1 MDSKTKSILIGIMM
15 TAASAVGFGLLPFF
29 TSYAKAAGF
38 NTWDCLA
45 GRYLGSAFFLALL
58 IKLRGHSIRT
68 DGRHILKLSLVGIFA
83 FGITSAFLLLGYM
96 HAPTGKVTAIHFL
109 YPTIVMLLSAATGRE
124 KLKAVS
130 IAAAVV
136 SLSGL
141 LFISIP
147 GGSGSM
153 DGLGVLFSAASSVTF
168 AIYVLALASHDFTEL
183 DNSVLVFYLS
193 LSSGLFFLTI
203 ALVTAAA
210 SGHAAISLSVVPPM
224 LGMVLLASA
233 MPASLFSLGTRRLG
247 PTASS
252 ILSMLEPVTA
262 AVVGAVFLGETMSG
276 SFAIGLILILI
287 ASTAISLSKM
297 HSPSIHQHGAK
308 IRREHLHSGN

>member
-1 MDSKTKSILIGIMM
+1 
-15 TAASAVGFGLLPFF
+15 
-29 TSYAKAAGF
+29 
-38 NTWDCLA
+38 
-45 GRYLGSAFFLALL
+45 
-58 IKLRGHSIRT
+58 
-68 DGRHILKLSLVGIFA
+68 
-83 FGITSAFLLLGYM
+83 
-96 HAPTGKVTAIHFL
+96 
-109 YPTIVMLLSAATGRE
+109 
-124 KLKAVS
+124 
-130 IAAAVV
+130 
-136 SLSGL
+136 
-141 LFISIP
+141 
-147 GGSGSM
+147 M

-168 AIYVLALASHDFTEL
+168 AIYVLSLASHDFTEL

-224 LGMVLLASA
+224 LGMVILASA

-262 AVVGAVFLGETMSG
+262 AVVGAVFLGEAISG